1 MTSAPMTSAPVT
13 SAPVSQAQSVLL
25 PTYARAP
32 VAFERGEGPWAI
44 TADGAR
50 YLDFGA
56 GIAVNA
62 LGHAHPHLVEALT
75 AQAQKIW
82 HTSNL
87 YTMPEGERLAR
98 RLCEATF
105 AERVFFTNSGAEA
118 NEAAIKMARKY
129 HAAKGHPERFRIITF
144 EGAFHGRTLAT
155 IAAGGQQKYI
165 EGFGP
170 KVEGFDQVGFG
181 DHDALKAAITPETA
195 AIMIEPIQGEG
206 GLRSVPPQCLRGLRA
221 LCDEQGLLLIFD
233 EIQTGVGRTGKF
245 FAYELSGVA
254 PDIMSIAKGIGGGFP
269 MGACLATEEAASGM
283 TLGTHGTTFGGNPLA
298 MAVGNAV
305 LDVILAPG
313 FLDTVG
319 QTALR
324 LRQSLAQLK
333 DQHPQVIAEIRGEG
347 LMLGL
352 KLHTPNMDFVAE
364 ARAQGLLVVGA
375 GDNVVRLLPPL
386 IIGEAEVT
394 EAVARLDRAASAVEA
409 TLKRPAA
416 E

>member
-1 MTSAPMTSAPVT
+1 MSTASVSAAS
-13 SAPVSQAQSVLL
+13 SVLL

-32 VAFERGEGPWAI
+32 IALERGEGAWAI
-44 TADGAR
+44 TADGSR

-56 GIAVNA
+56 GIAVNS

-75 AQAQKIW
+75 SQAQRIW

-87 YTMPEGERLAR
+87 YTMPDGEKLAR

-118 NEAAIKMARKY
+118 NECAIKMARKY
-129 HAAKGHPERFRIITF
+129 HAAKGHPERYRIITF

-165 EGFGP
+165 DGFGP
-170 KVEGFDQVGFG
+170 KVDGFDQVPF
-181 DHDALKAAITPETA
+181 DDEAALKAAITPETA
-195 AIMIEPIQGEG
+195 ALMIEPIQGEG
-206 GLRSVPPQCLRGLRA
+206 GLRSVPMRFLKRLRE
-221 LCDEQGLLLIFD
+221 LCDEHGLMLIFD

-245 FAYELSGVA
+245 FAYELGGIA

-269 MGACLATEEAASGM
+269 MGACLATEEAAAGM

-313 FLDTVG
+313 FLDHV
-319 QTALR
+319 QKTALR

-333 DQHPQVIAEIRGEG
+333 DQHPQVIEEIRGEG

-352 KLHTPNMDFVAE
+352 KLKTPNTDFVAQ
-364 ARAQGLLVVGA
+364 ARAAGLLVVAA

-386 IIGEAEVT
+386 IIGESEVA
-394 EAVARLDRAASAVEA
+394 EAVARLDKAAGAVEA
-409 TLKRPAA
+409 ELARPAA

>member
-1 MTSAPMTSAPVT
+1 MST
-13 SAPVSQAQSVLL
+13 APVSAASSVLL

-32 VAFERGEGPWAI
+32 IALERGEGAWAI
-44 TADGAR
+44 TADGTR

-75 AQAQKIW
+75 QQAQRIW

-87 YTMPEGERLAR
+87 YTMPEGEKLAR

-118 NEAAIKMARKY
+118 NECAIKMARKY
-129 HAAKGHPERFRIITF
+129 HAAKGHPERYRIITF

-165 EGFGP
+165 DGFGP
-170 KVEGFDQVGFG
+170 KVDGFDQVPF
-181 DHDALKAAITPETA
+181 DDEKALKAAIGPETA
-195 AIMIEPIQGEG
+195 ALMIEPIQGEG
-206 GLRSVPPQCLRGLRA
+206 GLRSVPMRFLKLLRE
-221 LCDEQGLLLIFD
+221 LCDEHGLMLIFD

-245 FAYELSGVA
+245 FAYEHYGVA

-313 FLDTVG
+313 FIEQV
-319 QTALR
+319 QRTALR

-333 DQHPQVIAEIRGEG
+333 DQHPQVIEEIRGEG

-352 KLHTPNMDFVAE
+352 KLKTPNTDFVAE
-364 ARAQGLLVVGA
+364 ARAAGLLVVAA

-386 IIGEAEVT
+386 IIGESEVA
-394 EAVARLDRAASAVEA
+394 EAVARLDKAAGAVEA
-409 TLKRPAA
+409 ELARPAA

>member
-1 MTSAPMTSAPVT
+1 MSTASVSAAN
-13 SAPVSQAQSVLL
+13 SVLL

-32 VAFERGEGPWAI
+32 VAFERGEGAWAI
-44 TADGAR
+44 TTDGQR
-50 YLDFGA
+50 FLDFGA

-75 AQAQKIW
+75 GQAQRIW

-87 YTMPEGERLAR
+87 YAMPDGEKLAR

-118 NEAAIKMARKY
+118 NECAIKMARKY
-129 HAAKGHPERFRIITF
+129 HAANGHPERFRIVTF

-165 EGFGP
+165 DGFGP
-170 KVEGFDQVGFG
+170 KVDGFDQVPF
-181 DHDALKAAITPETA
+181 DDDAALVAAIGPETA
-195 AIMIEPIQGEG
+195 ALMIEPIQGEG
-206 GLRSVPPQCLRGLRA
+206 GLRAVPTRVLKRLRE
-221 LCDEQGLLLIFD
+221 LCDQHGLLLVFD

-245 FAYELSGVA
+245 FSYEHSGVA

-269 MGACLATEEAASGM
+269 MGACLATEAAAAGM

-305 LDVILAPG
+305 LDVVLAPG
-313 FLDTVG
+313 FLDRVR

-333 DQHPQVIAEIRGEG
+333 DQHPQVIEEIRGEG

-352 KLHTPNMDFVAE
+352 KLKTPNTDFVAH
-364 ARAQGLLVVGA
+364 ARAAGLLVVAA

-386 IIGEAEVT
+386 IIGESEVA
-394 EAVARLDRAASAVEA
+394 EAVARLDAAAGAVEA
-409 TLKRPAA
+409 ELARPAA

>member
-1 MTSAPMTSAPVT
+1 MSTASAS
-13 SAPVSQAQSVLL
+13 SVLL

-32 VAFERGEGPWAI
+32 IALERGEGAWAI
-44 TADGAR
+44 TADGTR

-75 AQAQKIW
+75 QQAQRIW

-87 YTMPEGERLAR
+87 YTMPDGEKLAR

-118 NEAAIKMARKY
+118 NECAIKMARKY
-129 HAAKGHPERFRIITF
+129 HAAKGHPERYRIVTF

-165 EGFGP
+165 DGFGP
-170 KVEGFDQVGFG
+170 KVDGFDQVPF
-181 DHDALKAAITPETA
+181 DDEAALKAAIGPETA
-195 AIMIEPIQGEG
+195 ALMIEPIQGEG
-206 GLRSVPPQCLRGLRA
+206 GLRSVPMRFLKRLRE
-221 LCDEQGLLLIFD
+221 LCDEHGLMLIFD

-245 FAYELSGVA
+245 FAYELGGIA

-269 MGACLATEEAASGM
+269 MGACLATEEAAAGM

-313 FLDTVG
+313 FLDHV
-319 QTALR
+319 QKTALR

-333 DQHPQVIAEIRGEG
+333 DQHPQVIEEIRGEG

-352 KLHTPNMDFVAE
+352 KLKTPNTDFVAQ
-364 ARAQGLLVVGA
+364 ARAAGLLVVAA
-375 GDNVVRLLPPL
+375 GDNVVRLLPHR
-386 IIGEAEVT
+386 ISGESEVAEG
-394 EAVARLDRAASAVEA
+394 VARLDKAAGAVEA
-409 TLKRPAA
+409 ELARPAA

>member
-1 MTSAPMTSAPVT
+1 MSTASVSAAS
-13 SAPVSQAQSVLL
+13 SVLL

-32 VAFERGEGPWAI
+32 IALERGEGAWAI
-44 TADGAR
+44 TADGTR

-56 GIAVNA
+56 GIAVNS

-75 AQAQKIW
+75 AQAQRIW

-87 YTMPEGERLAR
+87 YTMPEGEKLAR

-118 NEAAIKMARKY
+118 NECAIKMARKY
-129 HAAKGHPERFRIITF
+129 HAAKGHPERYRIITF

-165 EGFGP
+165 DGFGP
-170 KVEGFDQVGFG
+170 KVDGFDQVPF
-181 DHDALKAAITPETA
+181 DDETALKAAIGPETA
-195 AIMIEPIQGEG
+195 ALMIEPIQGEG
-206 GLRSVPPQCLRGLRA
+206 GLRSVPMRVLKQLRE
-221 LCDEQGLLLIFD
+221 LCDEHGLMLIFD

-245 FAYELSGVA
+245 FAYEHYGVA

-313 FLDTVG
+313 FLEQV
-319 QTALR
+319 QKTALR

-333 DQHPQVIAEIRGEG
+333 DQHPDVIEEIRGEG

-352 KLHTPNMDFVAE
+352 KLKTLNTDFVAQ
-364 ARAQGLLVVGA
+364 ARAAGLLVVAA

-386 IIGEAEVT
+386 IIGESEVA
-394 EAVARLDRAASAVEA
+394 EAVARLDKAAGAVGAELA
-409 TLKRPAA
+409 RPAA

>member
-1 MTSAPMTSAPVT
+1 
-13 SAPVSQAQSVLL
+13 L

-32 VAFERGEGPWAI
+32 VAFERGEGAWAI
-44 TADGAR
+44 TADGER

-56 GIAVNA
+56 GIAVNS
-62 LGHAHPHLVEALT
+62 LGHAHPHLVKALT
-75 AQAQKIW
+75 EQAGKIW

-87 YTMPEGERLAR
+87 YTMPEGEKLAR

-118 NEAAIKMARKY
+118 NECAIKMARKY

-155 IAAGGQQKYI
+155 IAAGGQQKVYRRLRPQ
-165 EGFGP
+165 GRRLRPGP
-170 KVEGFDQVGFG
+170 FD
-181 DHDALKAAITPETA
+181 DEKALKAAITPETA
-195 AIMIEPIQGEG
+195 ALMIEPIQGEG
-206 GLRSVPPQCLRGLRA
+206 GLRSAPTRFLKLLRE
-221 LCDEQGLLLIFD
+221 LCDEHGLMLIFD

-245 FAYELSGVA
+245 FSYELSGVT

-313 FLDTVG
+313 FIDQV
-319 QTALR
+319 
-324 LRQSLAQLK
+324 AQ
-333 DQHPQVIAEIRGEG
+333 IACVCASRWPSSRIS
-347 LMLGL
+347 
-352 KLHTPNMDFVAE
+352 TPTSSPRSA
-364 ARAQGLLVVGA
+364 ARA
-375 GDNVVRLLPPL
+375 
-386 IIGEAEVT
+386 
-394 EAVARLDRAASAVEA
+394 
-409 TLKRPAA
+409 
-416 E
+416 

>member
-1 MTSAPMTSAPVT
+1 MTSVPAPH
-13 SAPVSQAQSVLL
+13 SVLL

-44 TADGAR
+44 TAEGAR

-62 LGHAHPHLVEALT
+62 LGHAHPHLVKALT
-75 AQAQKIW
+75 EQASRIW

-87 YTMPEGERLAR
+87 YTMPDGEKLAR

-105 AERVFFTNSGAEA
+105 ADRVFFTNSGAEA
-118 NEAAIKMARKY
+118 NECAIKMARKY

-170 KVEGFDQVGFG
+170 KVDGFDQVAFG
-181 DHDALKAAITPETA
+181 DHDALKAAVTPETA
-195 AIMIEPIQGEG
+195 AVMIEPIQGEG

-221 LCDEQGLLLIFD
+221 FCDEHGLMLIFD
-233 EIQTGVGRTGKF
+233 EIQTGVGRTGAF
-245 FAYELSGVA
+245 FAYEHSGVA

-269 MGACLATEEAASGM
+269 MGACLATEDAASGM

-305 LDVILAPG
+305 LDVIMEDG
-313 FLDTVG
+313 FIARVAQLG
-319 QTALR
+319 LR

-333 DQHPQVIAEIRGEG
+333 DQHPDVIEDIRGEG

-352 KLHTPNMDFVAE
+352 KLRTLNTDFVAE
-364 ARAQGLLVVGA
+364 ARNQGLLVVAA

-386 IIGEAEVT
+386 IISEEEAS
-394 EAVARLDRAASAVEA
+394 EAVARLDRAALGIEA

>member
-1 MTSAPMTSAPVT
+1 MTPAPVNP
-13 SAPVSQAQSVLL
+13 SQSVLL

-32 VAFERGEGPWAI
+32 IALERGEGAWVVAS
-44 TADGAR
+44 DGQR

-62 LGHAHPHLVEALT
+62 LGHAHPHLVQALT
-75 AQAQKIW
+75 EQASRIW

-87 YTMPEGERLAR
+87 YSMPEGERLAR

-118 NEAAIKMARKY
+118 NECAIKMARKY
-129 HAAKGHPERFRIITF
+129 HAAKGHPERYRIITF

-165 EGFGP
+165 DGFGP
-170 KVEGFDQVGFG
+170 KVDGFDQVPF
-181 DHDALKAAITPETA
+181 DDEAALKAAIGPETA
-195 AIMIEPIQGEG
+195 ALMIEPIQGEG
-206 GLRSVPPQCLRGLRA
+206 GLRSAPVRFLKLLRELCDTRGLM
-221 LCDEQGLLLIFD
+221 LIFD

-245 FAYELSGVA
+245 FSYELSGIA
-254 PDIMSIAKGIGGGFP
+254 PDIMAIAKGIGGGFP

-305 LDVILAPG
+305 LDVVLAPG
-313 FLDTVG
+313 FLDHV
-319 QTALR
+319 QQMSLR
-324 LRQSLAQLK
+324 LRQSLAQLR
-333 DQHPQVIAEIRGEG
+333 DHHPGVIAEIRGEG
-347 LMLGL
+347 LMIGL
-352 KLHTPNMDFVAE
+352 KLNTPNTDFVVE
-364 ARAQGLLVVGA
+364 ARAAGLLVVAA

-386 IIGEAEVT
+386 IIT
-394 EAVARLDRAASAVEA
+394 EADAAEAVVRLERAAQAVEA

>member
-1 MTSAPMTSAPVT
+1 MSTASAS
-13 SAPVSQAQSVLL
+13 SVLL

-32 VAFERGEGPWAI
+32 IALERGEGAWAI
-44 TADGAR
+44 TADGTR

-56 GIAVNA
+56 GIAVNS
-62 LGHAHPHLVEALT
+62 LGHAHTHLVEALT
-75 AQAQKIW
+75 QQAQRIW

-87 YTMPEGERLAR
+87 YTMPEGEKLAR

-118 NEAAIKMARKY
+118 NECAIKMARKY
-129 HAAKGHPERFRIITF
+129 HAAKGHPERYRIVTF

-165 EGFGP
+165 DGFGP
-170 KVEGFDQVGFG
+170 KVEGFDQVPF
-181 DHDALKAAITPETA
+181 DDEAALKAAITPETA
-195 AIMIEPIQGEG
+195 ALMIEPIQGEG
-206 GLRSVPPQCLRGLRA
+206 GLRSVPMRVLKRLRE
-221 LCDEQGLLLIFD
+221 LCDEHGLMLIFD

-245 FAYELSGVA
+245 FAYELGGVA

-313 FLDTVG
+313 FLDHV
-319 QTALR
+319 QKTALR

-333 DQHPQVIAEIRGEG
+333 DQHPQVIEEIRGEG

-352 KLHTPNMDFVAE
+352 KLKTPNTDFVAQ
-364 ARAQGLLVVGA
+364 ARAAGLLVVAA

-386 IIGEAEVT
+386 IIGESEVA
-394 EAVARLDRAASAVEA
+394 EAVARLDKAAGAVEA
-409 TLKRPAA
+409 ELARPAA

>member
-1 MTSAPMTSAPVT
+1 MSTASAS
-13 SAPVSQAQSVLL
+13 SVLL

-32 VAFERGEGPWAI
+32 IALERGEGAWAI
-44 TADGAR
+44 TADGTR

-56 GIAVNA
+56 GIAVNS

-75 AQAQKIW
+75 QQAQRIW

-87 YTMPEGERLAR
+87 YTMPEGEKLAR

-118 NEAAIKMARKY
+118 NECAIKMARKY
-129 HAAKGHPERFRIITF
+129 HAAKGHPERYRIVTF

-165 EGFGP
+165 DGFGP
-170 KVEGFDQVGFG
+170 KVDGFDQVPF
-181 DHDALKAAITPETA
+181 DDEAALKAAITPETA
-195 AIMIEPIQGEG
+195 ALMIEPIQGEG
-206 GLRSVPPQCLRGLRA
+206 GLRSVPMRFLKRLRE
-221 LCDEQGLLLIFD
+221 LCDEHGLMLIFD

-245 FAYELSGVA
+245 FAYELGGVV

-305 LDVILAPG
+305 LDVILADG
-313 FLDTVG
+313 FLEQV
-319 QTALR
+319 QKTALR

-333 DQHPQVIAEIRGEG
+333 DQHPQVIEEIRGEG

-352 KLHTPNMDFVAE
+352 KLKTPNTDFVAQ
-364 ARAQGLLVVGA
+364 ARAAGLLVVAA

-386 IIGEAEVT
+386 IIGESEVA
-394 EAVARLDRAASAVEA
+394 EAVARLDKAAGAVEA
-409 TLKRPAA
+409 ELARPAA

>member
-1 MTSAPMTSAPVT
+1 MTPAPVNP
-13 SAPVSQAQSVLL
+13 SQSVLL

-32 VAFERGEGPWAI
+32 IALERGEGAWVVAS
-44 TADGAR
+44 DGQR

-62 LGHAHPHLVEALT
+62 LGHAHPHLVQALT
-75 AQAQKIW
+75 EQASRIW

-87 YTMPEGERLAR
+87 YSMPEGERLAR

-105 AERVFFTNSGAEA
+105 AERAFFTNSGAEA
-118 NEAAIKMARKY
+118 NECAIKMARKY
-129 HAAKGHPERFRIITF
+129 HAAKGHPERYRIITF

-165 EGFGP
+165 DGFGP
-170 KVEGFDQVGFG
+170 KVDGFDQVPF
-181 DHDALKAAITPETA
+181 DDEAALKAAIGPETA
-195 AIMIEPIQGEG
+195 ALMIEPIQGEG
-206 GLRSVPPQCLRGLRA
+206 GLRSAPVRFLKLLRE
-221 LCDEQGLLLIFD
+221 LCDTHGLMLIFD

-245 FAYELSGVA
+245 FSYELSGVA
-254 PDIMSIAKGIGGGFP
+254 PDIMAIAKGIGGGFP

-305 LDVILAPG
+305 LDVVLAPG
-313 FLDTVG
+313 FLDHV
-319 QTALR
+319 QQMSLR
-324 LRQSLAQLK
+324 LRQSLAQLR
-333 DQHPQVIAEIRGEG
+333 DHHPDVISEIRGEG
-347 LMLGL
+347 LMIGL
-352 KLHTPNMDFVAE
+352 KLNTPNTDFVVE
-364 ARAQGLLVVGA
+364 ARAAGLLVVAA

-386 IIGEAEVT
+386 VIT
-394 EAVARLDRAASAVEA
+394 EADAAEAIVRLERAAQAVEA

>member
-1 MTSAPMTSAPVT
+1 MSTASVSATS
-13 SAPVSQAQSVLL
+13 SVLL

-32 VAFERGEGPWAI
+32 IALERGEGSWAI
-44 TADGAR
+44 TADGTR

-56 GIAVNA
+56 GIAVNS

-75 AQAQKIW
+75 AQAQRIW

-87 YTMPEGERLAR
+87 YTMPDGEKLAR

-118 NEAAIKMARKY
+118 NECAIKMARKY
-129 HAAKGHPERFRIITF
+129 HAAKGHPERYRIITF

-165 EGFGP
+165 DGFGP
-170 KVEGFDQVGFG
+170 KVDGFDQVPF
-181 DHDALKAAITPETA
+181 DDEAALKAAIGPETA
-195 AIMIEPIQGEG
+195 ALMIEPIQGEG
-206 GLRSVPPQCLRGLRA
+206 GLRLVPMRFLKRLRE
-221 LCDEQGLLLIFD
+221 LCDEHGLMLVFD

-245 FAYELSGVA
+245 FAYELNGVA

-305 LDVILAPG
+305 LDVVLADG
-313 FLDTVG
+313 FLDHV
-319 QTALR
+319 QKTALR

-333 DQHPQVIAEIRGEG
+333 DQHPQVIEEIRGEG

-352 KLHTPNMDFVAE
+352 KLKTPNTDFVAQ
-364 ARAQGLLVVGA
+364 ARAAGLLVVAA

-386 IIGEAEVT
+386 IIGESEVA
-394 EAVARLDRAASAVEA
+394 EAVARLDKAAGAVEA
-409 TLKRPAA
+409 ELARPAA